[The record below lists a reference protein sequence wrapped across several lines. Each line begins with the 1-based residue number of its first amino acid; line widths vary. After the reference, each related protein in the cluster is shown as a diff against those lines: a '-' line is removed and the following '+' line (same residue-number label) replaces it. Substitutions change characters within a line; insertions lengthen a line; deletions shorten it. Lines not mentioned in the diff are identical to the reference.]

1 MNVVRF
7 DPFGDIVDDLFRGFA
22 LRPVWENDARAA
34 APGTPATIRVDVSER
49 DGAYEVKAD
58 LPGVTKDDINVTVDG
73 DVVSITAEVKKER
86 ETKEGERVLKT
97 ERYFGRVARSF
108 RLASEIDLNAAQAKF
123 ENGVLRLTLPKKA
136 AQSAK
141 QLTVH

>member
-1 MNVVRF
+1 MNLVRF
-7 DPFGDIVDDLFRGFA
+7 DPFGDLVDDFFRGFEV
-22 LRPVWENDARAA
+22 RPVWADAQRTAQ
-34 APGTPATIRVDVSER
+34 PATIRLDVTDK

-58 LPGVTKDDINVTVDG
+58 LPGVTKDDISVTVDG
-73 DVVSITAEVKKER
+73 DFVSIAAEVKKER
-86 ETKEGERVLKT
+86 EVKEGERVLKS

-108 RLASEIDLNAAQAKF
+108 RLAAEIDLGAAQAKF

-136 AQSAK
+136 APSAK